1 MPPPKAPIYLDYA
14 ATTPVDPAV
23 LEAML
28 PYFRQHFGNASSRN
42 HAYGWVAAEAVA
54 LAREQCAALIDVSP
68 EELVFTSG
76 ATESLNLA
84 IKGAAARYA
93 TKGRHIITCAT
104 EHRAVLDTCAHLQ
117 RQGAEL
123 TVLGVDAWGGLDLT
137 ELEAAIRPDTILL
150 ALMWGNNETG
160 VLHPVQKISAL
171 AQKHNVIYCCDA
183 TQAVGKVTISLR
195 DSGPDLLALSAHKF
209 GGPKGCGALFVR
221 RRQPR
226 VQLEALLDGGG
237 HERGL
242 RSGTLNVPGIVGLGK
257 AAELA
262 LARLPTDGPRLAA
275 LRDSL
280 EAHMVRHFG
289 AVVNSGAA
297 PRLPHI
303 SNLRFPGHK
312 AESLLSSWSAVL
324 AASTASACSSASLEP
339 SHVLTAM
346 GLSRP
351 DADASLR
358 LSVGHETTEEG
369 VGEIWS
375 NFFQGF

>member
-1 MPPPKAPIYLDYA
+1 MMASLNAPIYLDYA
-14 ATTPVDPAV
+14 ATTQVDPEV
-23 LEAML
+23 LAAML
-28 PYFRQHFGNASSRN
+28 PYFQQHFGNASSRN
-42 HAYGWVAAEAVA
+42 HVFGWVAAEAVA
-54 LAREQCAALIDVSP
+54 IAREQCAALIGASS
-68 EELVFTSG
+68 EEVVFTSG

-84 IKGAAARYA
+84 IKGVAARYA
-93 TKGRHIITCAT
+93 SKGRHIITCAT

-123 TVLGVDAWGGLDLT
+123 TVLGVDAWGRLNLA
-137 ELEAAIRPDTILL
+137 ELEAAIRPGTILI

-160 VLHPVQKISAL
+160 VLHPVEEISSL
-171 AQKHNVIYCCDA
+171 AQQHNILYCCDA
-183 TQAVGKVTISLR
+183 TQAVGKVMVSLR
-195 DSGPDLLALSAHKF
+195 DNGPDLLAFSAHKF
-209 GGPKGCGALFVR
+209 GGPNGCGALYVR

-262 LARLPTDGPRLAA
+262 ASRWADDAPRIAV

-280 EAHMVRHFG
+280 EAHMVQHFG
-289 AVVNSGAA
+289 ALVNSGTA

-303 SNLRFPGHK
+303 SNLRFPGRK
-312 AESLLSSWSAVL
+312 AESLLASWSSVL

-339 SHVLTAM
+339 SHVLSAM
-346 GLSRP
+346 GLSRV

-358 LSVGHETTEEG
+358 LSLGRETTAEG
-369 VGEIWS
+369 VG
-375 NFFQGF
+375 GFARV